1 MKESLSASEF
11 GRVLRNLQRAI
22 DDVAE
27 AATLLDSAE
36 TTESISNEAKRLE
49 MELNILESRVRRA
62 PGFDP
67 YSSSAGHA

>member
-11 GRVLRNLQRAI
+11 GRVLRSLQRAI

-27 AATLLDSAE
+27 VATLLDSAE

-49 MELNILESRVRRA
+49 MELNILESRVRKA
-62 PGFDP
+62 PGFTS
-67 YSSSAGHA
+67 YSNSAGHA

>member
-11 GRVLRNLQRAI
+11 GRVLRSLQRAI

-27 AATLLDSAE
+27 VATLLDSAE

-49 MELNILESRVRRA
+49 MELNILESRVRKA
-62 PGFDP
+62 PGYSP
-67 YSSSAGHA
+67 YSNSASHA